1 MSFVSVAALPLD
13 MGTLAMRRSE
23 KWADQP
29 AGVLASTIA
38 EMDFELAEPVLAALR
53 AALDRHDLGYTP
65 SRIPGL
71 AAAFA
76 GFAGR
81 RMGWGVDPE
90 QVVPVTDVMIGV
102 ASLCRALT
110 EPGDS
115 VAFAS
120 PNYPPFLT
128 ELSREGLQL
137 CEVGLRP
144 DGALNLDA
152 LERTLAGGTR
162 VLVLTSPHNPTGRV
176 LPRPEL
182 EAIAE
187 ICADHDAWVIADEIH
202 APLTLAGATF
212 TAWLEVS
219 DAARE
224 RGVSVTSASKAFN
237 LAALK
242 CALAITASG
251 RARDA
256 LRRLGDPSDHV
267 GRLEQV
273 SRGSRLH
280 RRRPVAGRAP
290 DPAGHQPEPAERE
303 AGRRAAQDLLDAA
316 SGVVHRLAGL
326 PRPRPRRRSRRRLPA
341 PRRRA
346 QPGPSLRF
354 AGRRLRATQL
364 RHQPGAR
371 HRDRQAHGARLRQL
385 SEHTEPHSL
394 PRSVTG
400 IIHPCRA
407 ASPVGSRSTTS
418 KSGAAA
424 GNRDVPGRQ
433 RRGRRTPPRR
443 RRERVADG
451 PRCRPR
457 CQGRDRLRTRD
468 RSPTPRR

>member
-1 MSFVSVAALPLD
+1 MSLVPAAPRPLEI
-13 MGTLAMRRSE
+13 GSLVTRRSE

-38 EMDFELAEPVLAALR
+38 EMDFELAEPVLAVLR

-65 SRIPGL
+65 SWVPGL
-71 AAAFA
+71 VGAFA

-81 RMGWGVDPE
+81 RMGWTVDPE

-110 EPGDS
+110 APGDA

-128 ELSREGLQL
+128 ELPREGLRL
-137 CEVGLRP
+137 CEVGLVP
-144 DGALNLDA
+144 DGSMDLNALD
-152 LERTLAGGTR
+152 RTLAGGAR

-224 RGVSVTSASKAFN
+224 RGFAVTSASKAFN

-242 CALAITASG
+242 CALVITASG

-267 GRLEQV
+267 GLLGVLAAEAAFADGDPWLDALLIQLDSNRSLLSERLAAELPKVCWTPPQA
-273 SRGSRLH
+273 SFIAWLDCRDLGL
-280 RRRPVAGRAP
+280 GD
-290 DPAGHQPEPAERE
+290 DPA
-303 AGRRAAQDLLDAA
+303 AA
-316 SGVVHRLAGL
+316 
-326 PRPRPRRRSRRRLPA
+326 
-341 PRRRA
+341 
-346 QPGPSLRF
+346 F
-354 AGRRLRATQL
+354 L
-364 RHQPGAR
+364 RHGVALSPGLAYGAPGA
-371 HRDRQAHGARLRQL
+371 GFARLNFGTAPEL
-385 SEHTEPHSL
+385 VTEI
-394 PRSVTG
+394 V
-400 IIHPCRA
+400 
-407 ASPVGSRSTTS
+407 
-418 KSGAAA
+418 
-424 GNRDVPGRQ
+424 
-433 RRGRRTPPRR
+433 RRMALAPLG
-443 RRERVADG
+443 
-451 PRCRPR
+451 
-457 CQGRDRLRTRD
+457 
-468 RSPTPRR
+468 